1 MYIDDLYLVLVT
13 HWVWDDAVFP
23 DERQR
28 VQVSTALLL
37 AAFTGCRPCSLFDT
51 RLKFDDT
58 DDIKITDNNAK
69 NDIDGDGN
77 GDCDSYTDS
86 DTIIG
91 SGSGSDSNDSDMDG
105 DFVIN
110 GDSDMDSDD
119 NMDSGIDGK
128 SNIDVDYDSDS
139 GTDDDCEAG
148 TDKTKSILYRHISI
162 IVVRNPI
169 PEKANIVLAK
179 ITLLHTK
186 GEDNRPQV

>member
-1 MYIDDLYLVLVT
+1 MYTDDLYLVLVT

-28 VQVSTALLL
+28 VQVPTALLL

-58 DDIKITDNNAK
+58 DDNQITDNSAK
-69 NDIDGDGN
+69 NNVNGD
-77 GDCDSYTDS
+77 GDCDSYSGSDS
-86 DTIIG
+86 II
-91 SGSGSDSNDSDMDG
+91 GSGSDSNDSDIDG
-105 DFVIN
+105 DDVIN
-110 GDSDMDSDD
+110 RDSDVDGDT
-119 NMDSGIDGK
+119 NMDSEIDQK
-128 SNIDVDYDSDS
+128 SDTDMDYDSDS

-169 PEKANIVLAK
+169 PEKANIVFAK